1 MRITSQCEI
10 TGKEDYY
17 MTTEQKKLQDLMS
30 EAVLDRDN
38 KCITYKYMG
47 YTIRVHFNG
56 TKTFVEC
63 LKNLAERKLY

>member
-1 MRITSQCEI
+1 
-10 TGKEDYY
+10 